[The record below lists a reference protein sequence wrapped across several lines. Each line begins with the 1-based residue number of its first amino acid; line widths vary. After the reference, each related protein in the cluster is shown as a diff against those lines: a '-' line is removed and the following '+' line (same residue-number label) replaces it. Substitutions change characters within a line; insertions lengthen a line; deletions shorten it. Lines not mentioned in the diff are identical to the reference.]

1 MTRCTVRAAVNAM
14 LLVLLATSCGGGGGG
29 ESTPPPGGGPAAS
42 FAPDQPSPGAN
53 DVAMARGS
61 ASADVVTVDVN
72 VTDTGDVYG
81 AAFDLFFDS
90 AGVQYVNWS
99 AGNLLEQGGNSPV
112 YNVRLDSSDAGHLLV
127 GASRTG
133 SVPPVDVSGTKTLV
147 RLTFRVKQTGSFP
160 LSFANEAL
168 FDGQNPPREISGIS
182 WFAGS
187 VTGQ

>member
-1 MTRCTVRAAVNAM
+1 MMRPTLRTALNAM
-14 LLVLLATSCGGGGGG
+14 LLVLLATSCGGGGGD
-29 ESTPPPGGGPAAS
+29 STTPPSGLVAS
-42 FAPDQPSPGAN
+42 FEPAQPSPGAN
-53 DVAMARGS
+53 TVAMARGS
-61 ASADVVTVDVN
+61 ATADVVTVDVN
-72 VTDTGDVYG
+72 VTDTNDVYG

-112 YNVRLDSSDAGHLLV
+112 YNVELDSSDSGHLLV

-147 RLTFRVKQTGSFP
+147 RLTFRVKQANSFP
-160 LSFANEAL
+160 LSFGAEAL